1 MPHRQEKESNSS
13 SDTPVGLN
21 AVQAEIA
28 DGANTL
34 AALAAYS
41 QMPSVANLLKM
52 AAAACVQQAQ
62 TEDKHYSP
70 DSIRIWP
77 GR

>member
-1 MPHRQEKESNSS
+1 MPSRQEKESTSP
-13 SDTPVGLN
+13 SDKAVSLN
-21 AVQAEIA
+21 TVQAEIA

-62 TEDKHYSP
+62 TEDKHNSS